1 MKMKMTKSQALQI
14 HFEAKTAAREA
25 AAFKSNAYRR
35 DNPNCPYG
43 EPIAACGFAWV
54 HITSGRGTF
63 AKSLR
68 EAGEAHKHYSGRG
81 LHVHSPAEYSGQ
93 CVDMHEAGARAYA
106 NVLRQYGIDAS
117 AQSRMD

>member
-43 EPIAACGFAWV
+43 EPIAQCGFAWV
-54 HITSGRGTF
+54 WIESGRGTF

-68 EAGEAHKHYSGRG
+68 EAGEASKHYSGRG
-81 LHVHSPAEYSGQ
+81 LHVHSPAEYRGQ
-93 CVDMHEAGARAYA
+93 CVDMHGAGAMAYA
-106 NVLRQYGIDAS
+106 NVLNQYGINAR
-117 AQSRMD
+117 AQYRMD

>member
-25 AAFKSNAYRR
+25 AAFKANAYRR
-35 DNPNCPYG
+35 DNPNCKYG

-68 EAGEAHKHYSGRG
+68 EAGEASRHYSGRG
-81 LHVHSPAEYSGQ
+81 LHVHSPAEYRGQ
-93 CVDMHEAGARAYA
+93 CIDMHEAGARAYA